1 MTKIRKN
8 ISLDEDIIAQLE
20 RYLRNKNLNTLNF
33 SQAVEMAIEN
43 LCEESE
49 EKNISSNPNV
59 NEIEKRLNMR
69 LNAIGKEIR
78 LGNIVQLRAFHNLNV
93 DVEDMSFDINNTQL
107 EFLAKIDFDNEL
119 KKKQTKVSETRKVQQ
134 PIMKNKNPLFDRS

>member
-59 NEIEKRLNMR
+59 DEIEKRLNMR

-119 KKKQTKVSETRKVQQ
+119 KKQQTKVSETRKVQQ

>member
-1 MTKIRKN
+1 MSKTRKHVLLSDDS
-8 ISLDEDIIAQLE
+8 IYKLE
-20 RYLRNKNLNTLNF
+20 AYMIDNNLNPKKF
-33 SQAVEMAIEN
+33 SQAIEIAIEN
-43 LCEESE
+43 LCVEDKS
-49 EKNISSNPNV
+49 NSSFD
-59 NEIEKRLNMR
+59 IEKK
-69 LNAIGKEIR
+69 LNAIAKDIR
-78 LGNIVQLRAFHNLNV
+78 LGNIAALRAYHNLNV

>member
-8 ISLDEDIIAQLE
+8 ISLDENIIAQLE

-43 LCEESE
+43 LCEESV
-49 EKNISSNPNV
+49 EKNISSNSNV
-59 NEIEKRLNMR
+59 DEIEKRLNMR
-69 LNAIGKEIR
+69 LNVIGKEIR
-78 LGNIVQLRAFHNLNV
+78 LGNIAALRAYHNLNV

-119 KKKQTKVSETRKVQQ
+119 KKQQTKVSETRKVQQ

>member
-8 ISLDEDIIAQLE
+8 ISLDENIIAQLE